1 MMPCDGFTYQ
11 HLPFV
16 DIFVA
21 MEVFGS
27 CSSPS
32 KHTDPFGC
40 CNKQQE
46 SKKKAKEAWQLFLIF
61 N

>member
-1 MMPCDGFTYQ
+1 
-11 HLPFV
+11 
-16 DIFVA
+16 

-40 CNKQQE
+40 CNEQQE